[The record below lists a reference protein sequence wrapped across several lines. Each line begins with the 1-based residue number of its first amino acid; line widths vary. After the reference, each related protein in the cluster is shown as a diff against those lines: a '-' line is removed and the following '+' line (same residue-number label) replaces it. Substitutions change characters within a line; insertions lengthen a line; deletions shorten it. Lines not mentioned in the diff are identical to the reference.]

1 MADDNS
7 PTGSSGYNAASDPF
21 KDLFGGNP
29 TMGAN
34 PTQGPVTS
42 NSAPSSGSSGT
53 SASSDGGG
61 VGSSSASSGADS
73 TDTGASVSSSQSSST
88 TSSSSPPSNS
98 GISSSA
104 GAGASDTADP
114 MGRDGGGSY
123 ADDMSITGG
132 GAPDGRTSY
141 SDPASGGLSDQGP
154 IGGLSGIDG
163 SHQAPVS
170 LSSQA
175 TSVPSGVDD
184 FAALRSA
191 LGIGMPAPNMT
202 GTNAEYNPFTGGI
215 GNALKDPLSSVPAAT
230 WGGLGPAA
238 PDSIVDMG
246 SPYNNP
252 ARSIVGSISDSLVE
266 PKIDDRVPATEDFVN
281 PSANYATLQRRS
293 LPPAGT
299 TGTAIT
305 ADTLAQPRDL
315 EAEALNDIVPSFGG
329 PPVASNIPAAPDFN
343 VLSGLQPS
351 AVTSSVVAQNNLG
364 APQKPGSDM
373 AMNGQTPD
381 NWPTQTAAEAYDP
394 LDEIKQALGIGAA
407 PPDTF
412 AEIPRPQDPLQAI
425 KEALA
430 VPGANKNLAGGNVMI
445 AGQEWRPL
453 TKNLMTT
460 VPQQDIPVDP
470 RVGLPNAGFP
480 AQANIQPAS
489 ARPFSIAADDSIPPE
504 YIDRHFPDGLAI
516 PGLVERVPDEQR
528 KSNEVQVTTAAPPM
542 DPGVT
547 DVPELPQPG
556 DPYETASTENA
567 PVPGTSE
574 NPIQTNQIEAPS
586 QNDPPPTTTGS
597 ILGGIVDALTRGR
610 MGDRARND
618 YNDYADMSPEQKQA
632 WQDRRDAE
640 QRVADRRDGG
650 GARGEAEQN
659 RKTTTD
665 EQIDELNLQIAELQ
679 AELARRR
686 AASQRSAAQYRLIM
700 RNYA

>member
-42 NSAPSSGSSGT
+42 NSAPSSNSSP
-53 SASSDGGG
+53 SSDGGG
-61 VGSSSASSGADS
+61 AGADSSTSSTDNGGTEANSSTQSSPSSSASSS
-73 TDTGASVSSSQSSST
+73 TAA
-88 TSSSSPPSNS
+88 NS
-98 GISSSA
+98 GISSPASA
-104 GAGASDTADP
+104 SPDTSSG
-114 MGRDGGGSY
+114 MEGGGSY

-154 IGGLSGIDG
+154 IGGISGIDG
-163 SHQAPVS
+163 SQQAPVS

-252 ARSIVGSISDSLVE
+252 ARSIVGSISDSLAQ

-315 EAEALNDIVPSFGG
+315 EADALNDIVPSFGG
-329 PPVASNIPAAPDFN
+329 PPVASNIPATPDFN

-351 AVTSSVVAQNNLG
+351 AITGSVVAQNNLG

-480 AQANIQPAS
+480 AQTNIQPAS

-542 DPGVT
+542 DSGVT

-597 ILGGIVDALTRGR
+597 ILGGIVDVFTRGR
-610 MGDRARND
+610 FGDRARND

-632 WQDRRDAE
+632 WADRRAAE
-640 QRVADRRDGG
+640 REMADRRDGG

-659 RKTTTD
+659 SKGPSQD
-665 EQIDELNLQIAELQ
+665 QLDELNLQIAELQ

-686 AASQRSAAQYRLIM
+686 AASQRSAAQYGLIM

>member
-7 PTGSSGYNAASDPF
+7 PTGSSGYNYPGSAGDPF

-42 NSAPSSGSSGT
+42 NSAPSSNSSP
-53 SASSDGGG
+53 SSDGGG
-61 VGSSSASSGADS
+61 AGADSSTSSTDNGGTEANSSTQSSPSSSASSS
-73 TDTGASVSSSQSSST
+73 TAA
-88 TSSSSPPSNS
+88 NS
-98 GISSSA
+98 GISSPASA
-104 GAGASDTADP
+104 SPDTSSG
-114 MGRDGGGSY
+114 MEGGGSY

-154 IGGLSGIDG
+154 IGGISGIDG
-163 SHQAPVS
+163 SQQAPVS

-252 ARSIVGSISDSLVE
+252 ARSIVGSISDSLAQ

-315 EAEALNDIVPSFGG
+315 EADALNDIVPSFGG
-329 PPVASNIPAAPDFN
+329 PPVASNIPATPDFN

-351 AVTSSVVAQNNLG
+351 AITGSVVAQNNLG

-480 AQANIQPAS
+480 AQTNIQPAS

-542 DPGVT
+542 DSGVT

-597 ILGGIVDALTRGR
+597 ILGGIVDVFTRGR
-610 MGDRARND
+610 FGDRARND

-632 WQDRRDAE
+632 WADRRAAE
-640 QRVADRRDGG
+640 REMADRRDGG

-659 RKTTTD
+659 SKGPSQD
-665 EQIDELNLQIAELQ
+665 QLDELNLQIAELQ

-686 AASQRSAAQYRLIM
+686 AASQRSAQQYGLIM